1 MEDEFGIIPLPKY
14 DSTQDEYIATA
25 QEWMATMFMAPR
37 SASNPERTS
46 IILEAMASS
55 AQSKITPVYYDSVL
69 RRKLTRDNE
78 STEMLDIIYDSRVFD
93 IVYAYN
99 WGKIKNLSSVILQ
112 DTNKISSTIASMKNS
127 VISAYE
133 KTLENI
139 ENSEA

>member
-1 MEDEFGIIPLPKY
+1 MI
-14 DSTQDEYIATA
+14 
-25 QEWMATMFMAPR
+25 
-37 SASNPERTS
+37 
-46 IILEAMASS
+46 
-55 AQSKITPVYYDSVL
+55 
-69 RRKLTRDNE
+69 
-78 STEMLDIIYDSRVFD
+78 RVFFD